1 MKDLITKFIPF
12 ALLIIACSTSSCFL
26 NPVRPAT
33 GIHGNTWTQTYSLTI
48 SANQNAIIGGN
59 GIGGTVAEIFGGAVG
74 DILGGNIGASNGIL
88 NGLPGIISFTG
99 LPSWCTATKTT
110 SGYTLSGIAQQGTY
124 PISINYNDNYGVQR
138 VRKHT
143 IVINSPFSG
152 DASTL
157 WSTLRNNLYPA
168 PSAQL
173 QISCNNFPTAV
184 KVNNPIPQI
193 PFVVSGGQGPYIWTC
208 RNLPIGI
215 IFDNGIFT
223 GTPTTVGVHTITI

>member
-1 MKDLITKFIPF
+1 MKDLITKFILF
-12 ALLIIACSTSSCFL
+12 ALLIITCSTSSCFL

-33 GIHGNTWTQTYSLTI
+33 GIHGNTWTQTYSLAI
-48 SANQNAIIGGN
+48 SANQNGN
-59 GIGGTVAEIFGGAVG
+59 GIGNSVAGIFAGAVG
-74 DILGGNIGASNGIL
+74 DILAGNIGAANGIS
-88 NGLPGIISFTG
+88 NVLPGIISFSG

-124 PISINYNDNYGVQR
+124 PISINYNDDNGIQR

-157 WSTLRNNLYPA
+157 WSISRNNLYPA

-184 KVNNPIPQI
+184 KVNIPIPQI

-215 IFDNGIFT
+215 KFDNGIFT